1 MTEEKHFQRKTT
13 SFAAIGRLKMLII
26 LLVAV
31 FVNAGTIQLQA
42 QNNLSLNLQDV
53 TLEQA
58 ISSIEKQTDYR
69 FLYNKSL
76 VDATR
81 RVSVSA
87 NNQSIEAIV
96 RQLLQGTG
104 IGYTITDR
112 QIVLQPTTTS
122 SQFPAQSIATR
133 QIAGKIVDAVGEPVI
148 GATVMVKGDATKGT
162 VTDYD
167 GNFSLTDIP
176 QNATISIS
184 YVGYQAVELP
194 ANSPQL
200 ANLVLR
206 EDSELLDEV
215 VVVGYGVQRR
225 VNLTGAVST
234 ISGKE
239 LNERPVVSAAS
250 ALQGA
255 DPSVNIGFNTGS
267 PASGYN
273 INIRGVMSVNG
284 GNPLILVDG
293 VETSLTQ
300 VNPNDIES
308 VSVLKDASASAI
320 YGAKASSGVILITTK
335 RGADTQ
341 GDAKI
346 TYSGR
351 YGISQNTT
359 SDDYITTGY
368 DHVNII
374 NNFYRVYQGRDM
386 LLYSGDELKLLEVRR
401 NDVTEHSDRPW
412 TITGDDGKYYYY
424 GNFNWYNYFYR
435 KTRPQH
441 EHNVSLTG
449 GTEKVNYYLS
459 GRFLQQDGIFKI
471 YPDKYNNYS
480 FRGKLDAQLKK
491 WLKYSLNVNF
501 NNNDYKYAG
510 YRDEQQTIHSLQ
522 SNISSTFLPY
532 NPDGSIVQYTNQLQA
547 NSPIG
552 AGHGGFLTANKARN
566 SRGNTQ
572 WTLANQFEI
581 KLLPEVTLTASH
593 AYRNY
598 TRLNKY
604 RNMPFEYSRQKDVF
618 QSFTSGTIYNEYR
631 EVHYNSQ
638 NHNYNVFATYNK
650 LFNNIHNFTALLGTQ
665 YEDFRSVENELIQR
679 DLLNDNLSS
688 FSIATGEAQIQQS
701 ITTNATQGYFGRINY
716 DYFGRYLFE
725 MSGRFDGSSRFAPAH
740 RWGFFPSASAGWR
753 ISEETFW
760 EPLQRVWNDAKL
772 RFSYG
777 SLGNQQVPS
786 YSYIEQISSD
796 NTMSYTFDGRTR
808 ANYARVSAPISSA
821 LTWETVYTYNLGAD
835 LSFLRN
841 RLNVTADYFIRDT
854 KNMLT
859 PAKTLPD
866 VFGAS
871 TPKENAADLRTK
883 GWEIQVSWRNQFNL
897 LGKPFNYNVGA
908 TLGDYITKITRFE
921 NEKKSLTDYYVGQT
935 MGEIW
940 GYRVDGLFATDD
952 EAAAWQA
959 NIKDDKAVNNR
970 VYISRQD
977 NKLMAGDLKFID
989 IDGDGNIW
997 EGSNTL
1003 ADSGD
1008 KTIIGNSFP
1017 RFNYSFRLGASWN
1030 GLDVS
1035 AFFQGVGKQDWYP
1048 TQNAYNFWGPYSF
1061 PSLSFIHKDFLT
1073 NTWNSD
1079 NPNAYFPRPRGYATY
1094 SAGPLGVIND
1104 RYLQDVSYL
1113 RLKNLT
1119 LGYTLPLLKNTFQQI
1134 KIYVTG
1140 ENLFYWSALKKY
1152 TKTVD
1157 PELTNT
1163 TATYNSGSGVGY
1175 TYSKSYSFGVNITF

>member
-1 MTEEKHFQRKTT
+1 MNWKKTLFNVVFCLT
-13 SFAAIGRLKMLII
+13 LSFCVVQA
-26 LLVAV
+26 
-31 FVNAGTIQLQA
+31 NA
-42 QNNLSLNLQDV
+42 QNNSAIKLNLNNT
-53 TLEQA
+53 TLSEA
-58 ISSIEKQTDYR
+58 IKSIESQSDYR
-69 FLYNKSL
+69 FVFDSTVPLQQR
-76 VDATR
+76 ATLQI
-81 RVSVSA
+81 SET
-87 NNQSIEAIV
+87 NIV
-96 RQLLQGTG
+96 TILNRLFSGKG
-104 IGYTITDR
+104 ISFEISGN
-112 QIVLQPTTTS
+112 QIVLKKQVQQPTQRRT
-122 SQFPAQSIATR
+122 
-133 QIAGKIVDAVGEPVI
+133 IAGNITDATGEPVI

-167 GNFSLTDIP
+167 GNYSIIEVPLD
-176 QNATISIS
+176 AVISIS
-184 YVGYQAVELP
+184 YVGYRPIELL
-194 ANSPQL
+194 ASSTQL
-200 ANLVLR
+200 ENIVLQ
-206 EDSELLDEV
+206 EDTEMLDEV
-215 VVVGYGVQRR
+215 VVVGYGTQRR

-267 PASGYN
+267 PASGYS

-320 YGAKASSGVILITTK
+320 YGAKASSGVIIITTK
-335 RGADTQ
+335 KGADTQ
-341 GDAKI
+341 GSAKI
-346 TYSGR
+346 SYSSR
-351 YGISQNTT
+351 YGVSQNTT

-368 DHVNII
+368 DHVNIV

-386 LLYSGDELKLLEVRR
+386 LLYSGDDLKLLEDRR
-401 NDVTEHSDRPW
+401 NDVTEHPDRPW
-412 TITGDDGKYYYY
+412 TIVGDDGRYKYY
-424 GNFNWYNYFYR
+424 GNFDWYNYFYR
-435 KTRPQH
+435 SSRPQQ
-441 EHNVSLTG
+441 EHNVSATG
-449 GTEKVNYYLS
+449 GTDKVSYYIS
-459 GRFLQQDGIFKI
+459 GRYLEQEGIFKI
-471 YPDKYNNYS
+471 YPDKYDNYS
-480 FRGKLDAQLKK
+480 FRGKIDAQLKE

-510 YRDEQQTIHSLQ
+510 YRNEQQTIHSLQ
-522 SNISSTFLPY
+522 SNISAAFLPV
-532 NPDGSIVQYTNQLQA
+532 NPDGSIMQYTNQLQA

-552 AGHGGFLTANKARN
+552 AGHGGFITANTARN

-572 WTLANQFEI
+572 WTLANQFEV
-581 KLLPEVTLTASH
+581 KLLPDLTLTASH

-598 TRLNKY
+598 SRLNKH
-604 RNMPFEYSRQKDVF
+604 RNMPFEYSRQEGLF

-631 EVHYNSQ
+631 EVHYNSV

-650 LFNNIHNFTALLGTQ
+650 LFNNAHNFTGLVGTQ

-688 FSIATGEAQIQQS
+688 FSIATGEAQILQS
-701 ITTNATQGYFGRINY
+701 INTNATLGYFGRVNY
-716 DYFGRYLFE
+716 DYMGKYLIE
-725 MSGRFDGSSRFAPAH
+725 MSGRFDGSSRFAPDY
-740 RWGFFPSASAGWR
+740 RWGFFPSASVGWR
-753 ISEETFW
+753 ISEESFW
-760 EPLQRVWNDAKL
+760 QPLKNVWDDAKL

-796 NTMSYTFDGRTR
+796 NTMSYTFDGSTR
-808 ANYARVSAPISSA
+808 ANYARVSAPISST
-821 LTWETVYTYNLGAD
+821 LTWETVYTYNFGAD

-854 KNMLT
+854 KDMLT

-871 TPKENAADLRTK
+871 TPRENAADLRTN
-883 GWEIQVSWRNQFNL
+883 GWELQVSWRNKFNL

-908 TLGDYITKITRFE
+908 TIGDYITKITRFE
-921 NEKKSLTDYYVGQT
+921 NEKKSLLDYYEGQT
-935 MGEIW
+935 LGEIW
-940 GYRVDGLFATDD
+940 GYRVDGLFATNE
-952 EAAAWQA
+952 EAEAWQA
-959 NIKDDKAVNNR
+959 KIKNDKAVNNR
-970 VYISRQD
+970 VYISKQES
-977 NKLMAGDLKFID
+977 KLMAGDLRFVD
-989 IDGDGNIW
+989 VDGDGNIW
-997 EGSNTL
+997 EGSNTVE
-1003 ADSGD
+1003 DPGD
-1008 KTIIGNSFP
+1008 RTIIGNSLP
-1017 RFNYSFRLGASWN
+1017 RYNYSFRFGADWN
-1030 GLDVS
+1030 GFDIS

-1048 TQNAYNFWGPYSF
+1048 TQNGYNFWGPYSF

-1073 NTWNSD
+1073 NTWSEE
-1079 NPNAYFPRPRGYATY
+1079 NPDAYFPRPRGYATY
-1094 SAGPLGVIND
+1094 SAGSLGVIND

-1119 LGYTLPLLKNTFQQI
+1119 VGYKLPMLKNTFEQI
-1134 KIYVTG
+1134 RVYATG

-1163 TATYNSGSGVGY
+1163 SSTYNSGSGVGY
-1175 TYSKSYSFGVNITF
+1175 TYSKSYSLGINITF